1 MPLPLMMCFL
11 QQPNLF
17 SSASLLD
24 SWDVLKATS
33 VKRSAVKMSGSE
45 ARIKVNHYTV
55 NGHVVWGATA
65 MILSELVFILKEI
78 GMDENGNFK

>member
-1 MPLPLMMCFL
+1 L
-11 QQPNLF
+11 QKLIITPSPDEVESVLRATPQDL
-17 SSASLLD
+17 
-24 SWDVLKATS
+24 LKATS